1 MSSKGALNTGATGRI
16 TPVNLRAT
24 RSNTKSSTQQPC
36 TTSQAATLEKK
47 KAKVKEIVKEAR
59 RTLKEEGC
67 LNDDADI
74 SHNILLQALTTIIQK
89 YNATSPQSLTRALTA
104 LAALMQE
111 TNSTNAQPTPVL
123 EVLTQKLGERIET
136 AIHEGMDKVST
147 LIKSSVAEH
156 CKTLNNSE
164 TMTDAVST
172 LKQVATDMSKT
183 ISEATTATS
192 QINDTA
198 LTYKQAL
205 INTAAQVTQVA
216 QRASQPS
223 KERNTDTTDDT
234 GLLQGLDKKARQVLL
249 DTAKGE
255 ENPMNIY
262 ELKEKAEAALAE
274 IIPAPP
280 QGAEVQEVFKLRNG
294 SMILQFASKE
304 AADWL
309 RIPVNEA
316 AFTCKFD
323 PDTAIR
329 DRVHPI
335 MVPRIP
341 ITFDPN
347 NPKHL
352 REVEEVNRMHPNT
365 IKKARW
371 IKPIYRRTQGQRCAH
386 AIFTISS
393 AADANRLLKDGI
405 YVCNARTFPK
415 KLKHEPKQCMKCC
428 RWGHYAAECRAQK
441 DTCGT
446 CGGQHKT
453 NECESENKRYCV
465 SCKASTH
472 ASWDRSCPEF
482 LRKCEEYSKFHP
494 ENSLVYFPT
503 DEDWTRATRPE
514 RIPFEDKFPTHF
526 SMGSLPPPSRTLRQP
541 PTRPISKKNKRNNS
555 SNNNE
560 AGQAVLEN
568 FFNKL
573 VNQETGPGEGP
584 PARTDDGE
592 YEDYDTQYEDAHN
605 DTSAGTHQTHKA

>member
-24 RSNTKSSTQQPC
+24 RSNTKSSTQQPS

-47 KAKVKEIVKEAR
+47 RAKVKEIEKEAR
-59 RTLKEEGC
+59 RMLKEEGC
-67 LNDDADI
+67 LNDDTAI
-74 SHNILLQALTTIIQK
+74 SHSIILQVLTTIIQK
-89 YNATSPQSLTRALTA
+89 YNDTAPQSLTRALTA

-111 TNSTNAQPTPVL
+111 ANGANAQLTPVI
-123 EVLTQKLGERIET
+123 EALTQKLGERIEI
-136 AIHEGMDKVST
+136 AIHKGMDKVST
-147 LIKSSVAEH
+147 LIKSSVADQ
-156 CKTLNNSE
+156 CKILNNSE
-164 TMTDAVST
+164 TLTDAVST
-172 LKQVATDMSKT
+172 LKQVATDMGKT
-183 ISEATTATS
+183 ISEATTVTT
-192 QINDTA
+192 QINDTV

-205 INTAAQVTQVA
+205 INTAAQVTQAA
-216 QRASQPS
+216 QRAPQTS
-223 KERNTDTTDDT
+223 KEHTTGALDDA
-234 GLLQGLDKKARQVLL
+234 GLTQGLDKKARQVLL

-255 ENPMNIY
+255 DNPMNIY
-262 ELKEKAEAALAE
+262 EIKEKAAAALAE
-274 IIPAPP
+274 IVPAPP
-280 QGAEVQEVFKLRNG
+280 QGAVVQEVFKLRNG

-323 PDTAIR
+323 PDTVIR

-352 REVEEVNRMHPNT
+352 REVEEVNRMHTNT

-371 IKPIYRRTQGQRCAH
+371 IKPTYRRTRGQSCAH

-415 KLKHEPKQCMKCC
+415 KLKHEPKQCMKCR

-453 NECESENKRYCV
+453 SECESEDKRYCV
-465 SCKASTH
+465 SCKANTH

-482 LRKCEEYSKFHP
+482 LRKCDEYSKFHP

-503 DEDWTRATRPE
+503 DEDWTRTARPE
-514 RIPFEDKFPTHF
+514 RIPFKDKFPTHF
-526 SMGSLPPPSRTLRQP
+526 SMGSLPPPSRTMRQP
-541 PTRPISKKNKRNNS
+541 PTRPIDKKNKRPNNN
-555 SNNNE
+555 NNNE
-560 AGQAVLEN
+560 TGQAVMEN
-568 FFNKL
+568 FFHKII
-573 VNQETGPGEGP
+573 NQGAGPGDVP
-584 PARTDDGE
+584 PARVDDGE
-592 YEDYDTQYEDAHN
+592 YENYDTQYEDAHN
-605 DTSAGTHQTHKA
+605 DSLAGTPQAHKI